1 MTGDLV
7 IGLSAV
13 IVAVDTRAPRVLITR
28 GRDASPAL
36 PFGPFDPAG
45 HRTFELGLR
54 GWVSEQTGFDLG
66 YVEQL
71 YTFGDKGR
79 ETPGARLADAA
90 DDTRVISVSY
100 LALTPEPGEIGG
112 GFDASWRGWYT
123 FFPWEDHRS
132 GRPLIIDEKILPA
145 LTSWAAGN
153 SGRQDRVSVAF
164 GAGESHPWIE
174 ERVLERY
181 ELLYEAGL
189 VTECARDAGLALPES
204 ELGSPM
210 SSDHRRILATAMGRL
225 RGKVKY
231 RPVVF
236 ELVPERFTLSS
247 LQQVT
252 EALLG
257 LRLHKQN
264 FRRAL
269 DKTGLVEGTG
279 AMETSTGGRPAEFYR
294 FRRELLLRKDVSGVS
309 TPPVR
314 RDS

>member
-13 IVAVDTRAPRVLITR
+13 IVAADPVSPRVLATR
-28 GRDASPAL
+28 GQDGAPAL
-36 PFGPFDPAG
+36 PFGPFDPIG

-54 GWVSEQTGFDLG
+54 GWVGEQTGFDLG

-79 ETPGARLADAA
+79 ETPGARLADAGES
-90 DDTRVISVSY
+90 TRVISVSY
-100 LALTPEPGEIGG
+100 LALTPDPGVIDGA
-112 GFDASWRGWYT
+112 FDARWRGWYS
-123 FFPWEDHRS
+123 FFPWEDHRA
-132 GRPLIIDEKILPA
+132 GRPAIIDNLIVPGLM
-145 LTSWAAGN
+145 SWAAGN
-153 SGRQDRVSVAF
+153 TGRLDRVNVAF
-164 GAGESHPWIE
+164 GLGEAHPWVE

-189 VTECARDAGLALPES
+189 VTECARDAGLPLPEV

-236 ELVPERFTLSS
+236 ELMPERFTLSA
-247 LQQVT
+247 LQQVV

-257 LRLHKQN
+257 LSLHKQN

-269 DKTGLVEGTG
+269 EKTGLVEGTG
-279 AMETSTGGRPAEFYR
+279 AMETSTGGRPAELYR
-294 FRRELLLRKDVSGVS
+294 FKREMVRRKEVSGVA
-309 TPPVR
+309 TPAAR
-314 RDS
+314 REG

>member
-1 MTGDLV
+1 MTRDLE

-13 IVAVDTRAPRVLITR
+13 IVAADPIGPRVLATR
-28 GRDASPAL
+28 GRDGDPAL
-36 PFGPFDPAG
+36 PFGPFDPAE

-79 ETPGARLADAA
+79 ETPGARLVDAA
-90 DDTRVISVSY
+90 EKTRVISVSY
-100 LALTPEPGEIGG
+100 LALTPEPGEIDGA
-112 GFDASWRGWYT
+112 FDARWRRWYT
-123 FFPWEDHRS
+123 FFPWEDHRARHPS
-132 GRPLIIDEKILPA
+132 IIDQLIVPG
-145 LTSWAAGN
+145 LTSWAAGH
-153 SGRQDRVSVAF
+153 SGRLDRMNVAF
-164 GAGESHPWIE
+164 GLGEAHSWVE

-189 VTECARDAGLALPES
+189 VTECARDAGLSLPTDPI
-204 ELGSPM
+204 GSSM

-236 ELVPERFTLSS
+236 ELMPDRFTLSA
-247 LQQVT
+247 LQQVV
-252 EALLG
+252 ESLLG
-257 LRLHKQN
+257 LSLHKQN

-269 DKTGLVEGTG
+269 EKTGLVYGTG
-279 AMETSTGGRPAEFYR
+279 AMETSTGGRPAELYR
-294 FRRELLLRKDVSGVS
+294 FNREAVRRQEVSGVS
-309 TPPVR
+309 TPTAR
-314 RDS
+314 REG

>member
-1 MTGDLV
+1 MSAQLV

-13 IVAVDTRAPRVLITR
+13 IVAADCEHPYVLVTR
-28 GRDASPAL
+28 RDGDEAAL
-36 PFGPFDPAG
+36 PFGPFDPVG

-54 GWVSEQTGFDLG
+54 GWVYDQTGFDLG

-71 YTFGDKGR
+71 YTFGDRGR

-90 DDTRVISVSY
+90 NTSRVISVGY
-100 LALTPEPGEIGG
+100 LALTPERAEIDTS
-112 GFDASWRGWYT
+112 FDARWRSWYN
-123 FFPWEDHRS
+123 FFPWEDHRR
-132 GRPLIIDEKILPA
+132 GRPDMIDTQIAPRLV
-145 LTSWAAGN
+145 SWAAGQG
-153 SGRQDRVSVAF
+153 GRLDRARVAF
-164 GAGESHPWIE
+164 GLGEENPWVE

-189 VTECARDAGLALPES
+189 VPECARDAGLT
-204 ELGSPM
+204 GGDDGFGQPM
-210 SSDHRRILATAMGRL
+210 ASDHRRILATAMGRL

-236 ELVPERFTLSS
+236 ELMPDRFTLSS

-257 LRLHKQN
+257 LPLHKQN

-269 DKTGLVEGTG
+269 EKAELVEGTG
-279 AMETSTGGRPAEFYR
+279 AMETSTGGRPAELYR
-294 FRRELLLRKDVSGVS
+294 FKREMVRRRIVSGVA
-309 TPPVR
+309 TPAMR
-314 RDS
+314 RDV

>member
-13 IVAVDTRAPRVLITR
+13 IVAADSAGPKVLATR
-28 GRDASPAL
+28 GRDGNPAL
-36 PFGPFDPAG
+36 PFGAFDPVE

-79 ETPGARLADAA
+79 ETPDARLADAA
-90 DDTRVISVSY
+90 ETTRVISVSY
-100 LALTPEPGEIGG
+100 LALTPEPGEIDGA
-112 GFDASWRGWYT
+112 FDARWRGWYT

-132 GRPLIIDEKILPA
+132 GRPAIIDEAIAPGLV
-145 LTSWAAGN
+145 SWAAGH
-153 SGRQDRVSVAF
+153 SGRLDRVNVAF
-164 GAGESHPWIE
+164 GLGSNQSWVE

-189 VTECARDAGLALPES
+189 VTECARDAGLPLPGRD
-204 ELGSPM
+204 LGSPM

-236 ELVPERFTLSS
+236 ELMPERFTLSA
-247 LQQVT
+247 LQQVV

-257 LRLHKQN
+257 LGLHKQN

-269 DKTGLVEGTG
+269 EKTGLVEGTG
-279 AMETSTGGRPAEFYR
+279 AMETSTGGRPAELFR
-294 FRRELLLRKDVSGVS
+294 FKREMVRRKEVSGVS
-309 TPPVR
+309 TPTTR
-314 RDS
+314 RDA